1 MLLIIEIDT
10 DEQKVYIGQENGSG
24 AEYSANSSDDAGA
37 ALKFYLDT
45 YYADIFKNNGGK
57 LK

>member
-1 MLLIIEIDT
+1 MLLIVEIDP
-10 DEQKVYIGQENGSG
+10 EKQKAYIGQENGSG
-24 AEYSANSSDDAGA
+24 AEYSVNSSDDAGT